1 MMHEFDDVLQASRW
15 LQQGKLLAYPT
26 ECVWGIGCDAMNEQA
41 VTQVLQLKKRPI
53 KKGMIVLTDSIQR
66 IEPLLTNLNKQQ
78 RSEIS
83 NSWNINSSAIDQ
95 STSKQLTSKQAIKK
109 QATTWLL
116 PIPKGILIPQWIT
129 GEHDSIAV
137 RVINH
142 PLIQNLCKNL
152 ISDDNPFG
160 FLISSSC
167 NPSGFS
173 PAKTLSQAQAYLEE
187 YNHVGYLKASTLNY
201 KLPSQIKDIR
211 TLEIIR

>member
-1 MMHEFDDVLQASRW
+1 MMRGFDDVLKASQW

-26 ECVWGIGCDAMNEQA
+26 ESVWGLGCDAMNEQA

-66 IEPLLTNLNKQQ
+66 IEPLLSNLDKQQ
-78 RSEIS
+78 RCEIS
-83 NSWNINSSAIDQ
+83 NSWNIDSSALGTDT
-95 STSKQLTSKQAIKK
+95 TSKQLIRK

-116 PIPKGILIPQWIT
+116 PIPKGIHIPQWIT
-129 GEHDSIAV
+129 GEHDNIAV

-142 PLIQNLCKNL
+142 PLIQHLCKNL

-167 NPSGFS
+167 NPSDFS
-173 PAKTLSQAQAYLEE
+173 PAKTLSQAQAYFQEHH
-187 YNHVGYLKASTLNY
+187 HVGYLKASTLDY

-211 TLEIIR
+211 TLEIVR